1 MAKSKIAK
9 QKAPR
14 NTTIEK
20 IAKEA
25 IKEQQ
30 RQHRE
35 AMKAYR
41 HELAILKRKGLISK
55 SIDVRK
61 VKTRQS
67 NLSRAINK
75 FRDVIAG
82 TATAL
87 KAPKEVIA
95 RKKALGARTAHGRII
110 EPKLPNERVYIN
122 KQGTISHVIKTESGK
137 VVRIQ
142 PNIEPRYIE
151 EYLQTIV
158 EQEKKTKGKR
168 YGFQYFGN
176 NSHATFDN
184 IELALLNLSY
194 YSSLNKAINDPNPEV
209 QQEYITN
216 LVFFKFHPS
225 LDFYKEVPYAESE
238 ERLAGYRA
246 RQRER
251 KEKWRANMSDE
262 NRRKFLEREKERDR
276 EKWRKKLESET
287 PEQREKRLEQKRI
300 KERER
305 RAKIKNK

>member
-9 QKAPR
+9 PKPIR
-14 NTTIEK
+14 NTTIQK

-30 RQHRE
+30 AAQRA

-55 SIDVRK
+55 AIDVRK

-67 NLSRAINK
+67 NLTRAINQ
-75 FRDVIAG
+75 FRDVLEGRAV
-82 TATAL
+82 AL

-95 RKKALGARTAHGRII
+95 RKKALGARVSHGKVI
-110 EPKLPNERVYIN
+110 EPKLPDEKVYIN
-122 KQGTISHVIKTESGK
+122 PKGVISHVITTESGK
-137 VVRIQ
+137 VIRIQ

-151 EYLQTIV
+151 EYLQTIA
-158 EQEKKTKGKR
+158 EQESKTKNKR

-176 NSHATFDN
+176 NSHATFDS

-194 YSSLNKAINDPNPEV
+194 YSSLNNAIAKPNPEI

-216 LVFFKFHPS
+216 LVFFKFERNV
-225 LDFYKEVPYAESE
+225 DFHAEVPYARSE
-238 ERLAGYRA
+238 ERLSEYRA
-246 RQRER
+246 RQRIR
-251 KEKWRANMSDE
+251 KEKWRANMNDE
-262 NRRKFLEREKERDR
+262 NRRIFLEREKERDR
-276 EKWRKKLESET
+276 EKWRKKLATET